1 MYNAYLL
8 PILLS
13 PSVNPSLFTISYSVL
28 LRLSTRNI
36 LILHY
41 FLLSIDIIADVL
53 RVTTAHEMN
62 ARIPLAIAARNAIT
76 ITLPTA
82 LAIAATFDISVPFES
97 SIERFGFYLLS
108 LNFFLSSASC
118 FARIQCASGNSVA
131 TRLSSRRSRRTRSFI
146 RAVNAQWPTSTTP
159 EYSENC
165 FQELARL
172 NHAPS
177 VPVAT

>member
-1 MYNAYLL
+1 MLTFFQFSCL
-8 PILLS
+8 RRSIPLFSPPHLLS
-13 PSVNPSLFTISYSVL
+13 SSDSQLETSSSSIISSWVLVSLLIS
-28 LRLSTRNI
+28 
-36 LILHY
+36 
-41 FLLSIDIIADVL
+41 L